1 MTTVKCMDQRDRKCG
16 ADSNLSQSIL
26 VDNYIIFHKFAL
38 LNPLSKNRKRLT
50 YSYSMNLD
58 NSRSTRDDVY
68 TLALAICASFYSRY
82 SGSVSRDSLFVL
94 QAVQSPS
101 DEEWSMWLTLPQ

>member
-1 MTTVKCMDQRDRKCG
+1 MDQRDRKCG
-16 ADSNLSQSIL
+16 EDSNLSQSIL

-38 LNPLSKNRKRLT
+38 LNLLSKNRKRLT

-94 QAVQSPS
+94 QAVQSLS
-101 DEEWSMWLTLPQ
+101 NEEWSMWLTLPQ

>member
-1 MTTVKCMDQRDRKCG
+1 MDQRDRKCG

-38 LNPLSKNRKRLT
+38 LNLLSKNRKRLT

-58 NSRSTRDDVY
+58 NSRSKGMMFIR
-68 TLALAICASFYSRY
+68 LR
-82 SGSVSRDSLFVL
+82 
-94 QAVQSPS
+94 
-101 DEEWSMWLTLPQ
+101 WLYVRFSTHDIAEV